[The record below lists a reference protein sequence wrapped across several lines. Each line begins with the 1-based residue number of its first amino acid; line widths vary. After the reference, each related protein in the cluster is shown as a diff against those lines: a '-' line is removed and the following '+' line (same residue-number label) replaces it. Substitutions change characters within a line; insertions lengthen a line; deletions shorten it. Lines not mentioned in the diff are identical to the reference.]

1 MKEKFVNIAFNLPLD
16 SVFTYSVPESL
27 VEYAVPGAR
36 AAVNFSNRMLTG
48 IIVSESGKPDLE
60 KIKEIKSIK
69 DFEPLLSKE
78 IIDFSLWLSNYYIA
92 PIGEVLFS
100 FIPKSGFAR
109 KPTEKKVIAKYQQV
123 ELEELLAK
131 NKIKSP
137 KQIIFLELLSGKKN
151 VLLSKLVKE
160 SGISYGS
167 VNSLLKKN
175 MIEIFEEDKKY
186 SYKDIF
192 TEVEKKLILNDEQK
206 YAVDEVCKSLD
217 KNIFDSFLLYG
228 VTGSGK
234 TEVYIRIIKEVI
246 KSGKQAIVLVPE
258 ISLTPQLIYR
268 FRSVFGNSVGVIHS
282 KLSEVEK
289 SDTYEKIIND
299 EYKIIVGARSALFS
313 PFKNPGIIV
322 VDEEHDGSYKQEN
335 SPRYNARD
343 CAIMLAKYHNAV
355 VLLGSATPSIESY
368 YNADKGK
375 FKLLKLTKRATEI
388 QMPEIKI
395 INTQKK
401 SPIDYDIKSRD
412 DLIELFRQAR
422 AKFLSRELVIALS
435 ERLEKKESVIL
446 LQNRR
451 GYHSYIE
458 CIDCM
463 SVEMCERCS
472 ISLTYHKS
480 IELLKCHCCGF
491 TKKKPKVCTQCGSLR
506 IVEKGA
512 GTEKIEEEIVKVFPE
527 ARIKRL
533 DSDSVSSKNQ
543 LQKVLKS
550 FYDGEIDILVGTQ
563 IISKGLDFPNVT
575 LVGVVNADIG
585 LLLPDFRS
593 TEKTFQIL
601 TQVSGRSGRSEKSGE
616 VLIQTNHSDYF
627 VFEDVR
633 NHDYKNFYERE
644 LRIRKE
650 LSYPPFSRI
659 ALLEVKSKN
668 REDVEVRIK
677 ELYNFIKRVD
687 SKNILELLPPVQPL
701 FAKMNDYHRFHILV
715 KISKQK
721 DISGVYLNHILRE
734 AKSFGKKSFPSGVK
748 FTIDIDAINL
758 L

>member
-1 MKEKFVNIAFNLPLD
+1 LKENFVNIAFNLPLD
-16 SVFTYSVPESL
+16 SVYTYSVPESL
-27 VEYAVPGAR
+27 AAYAVPGAR
-36 AAVNFSNRMLTG
+36 AVVNFSSRMLTG
-48 IIVSESGKPDLE
+48 IIVSACGKPELE
-60 KIKEIKSIK
+60 KLKEIKSIK
-69 DFEPLLSKE
+69 DFEPILSKE

-100 FIPKSGFAR
+100 FLPKSGFVK
-109 KPTEKKVIAKYQQV
+109 KPTEKKVTPKYQST
-123 ELEELLAK
+123 ELDEIISK

-137 KQIIFLELLSGKKN
+137 LQIRFLEMLSGTKN
-151 VLLSKLVKE
+151 ILLSKIVKDT
-160 SGISYGS
+160 GISYSS
-167 VNSLLKKN
+167 VNSLLKKDL
-175 MIEIFEEDKKY
+175 IEIFEEDKKY

-192 TEVEKKLILNDEQK
+192 TEEEKKLVLNEEQK
-206 YAVDEVCKSLD
+206 YAIDEVCKSLE

-234 TEVYIRIIKEVI
+234 TEVYIRIIKEVLNA
-246 KSGKQAIVLVPE
+246 GKQAIVLVPE

-268 FRSVFGNSVGVIHS
+268 FRSIFGNSVGVIHS
-282 KLSEVEK
+282 KLSDAEK
-289 SDTYEKIIND
+289 SDTYEKILND
-299 EYKIIVGARSALFS
+299 EYKIIIGARSALFS

-322 VDEEHDGSYKQEN
+322 VDEEHDSSYKQEN

-368 YNADKGK
+368 YNADIGK
-375 FKLLKLTKRATEI
+375 YKLLKLTRRATEI

-458 CIDCM
+458 CIDCL

-491 TKKKPKVCTQCGSLR
+491 TKKKPKVCGSCGSLR

-512 GTEKIEEEIVKVFPE
+512 GTEKIEEEIIKIFPE

-533 DSDSVSSKNQ
+533 DSDSVTSKNQ

-601 TQVSGRSGRSEKSGE
+601 TQVSGRSGRSEKAGE
-616 VLIQTNHSDYF
+616 VLIQTNHPDYF
-627 VFEDVR
+627 VFEDVK
-633 NHDYKNFYERE
+633 NHDYINFYERE

-650 LSYPPFSRI
+650 LNYPPFSRL
-659 ALLEVKSKN
+659 ALIEIKSKSK
-668 REDVEVRIK
+668 ELAESKIK
-677 ELYNFIKRVD
+677 ELHSFLKSSDKINL
-687 SKNILELLPPVQPL
+687 LEIMPVVQPL
-701 FAKMNDYHRFHILV
+701 FSKMKDFERFHILI
-715 KISKQK
+715 KLSKTR
-721 DISGVYLNHILRE
+721 DISGQYLNHILRT
-734 AKSFGKKSFPSGVK
+734 ARSFAQKTFPSK
-748 FTIDIDAINL
+748 LKTTIDIDIQNL

>member
-1 MKEKFVNIAFNLPLD
+1 MKENFVNIAFNLPLD
-16 SVFTYSVPESL
+16 SVYTYSVPESL
-27 VEYAVPGAR
+27 AAYAVPGAR
-36 AAVNFSNRMLTG
+36 AVVNFSNRMLTG
-48 IIVSESGKPDLE
+48 IIVSTCGKPELE
-60 KIKEIKSIK
+60 KLKEIKSIK
-69 DFEPLLSKE
+69 DFEPILSKE
-78 IIDFSLWLSNYYIA
+78 IIEFSLWLSNYYIA
-92 PIGEVLFS
+92 PIGEVLYS
-100 FIPKSGFAR
+100 FLPKSGFVK
-109 KPTEKKVIAKYQQV
+109 KPTEKKVTPKYQST
-123 ELEELLAK
+123 ELDEILSK

-137 KQIIFLELLSGKKN
+137 LQIRFLEMLSGKKN
-151 VLLSKLVKE
+151 ILLSKIVKDT
-160 SGISYGS
+160 GISYSS
-167 VNSLLKKN
+167 VNSLLKKAL
-175 MIEIFEEDKKY
+175 IEIFEEDKKY

-192 TEVEKKLILNDEQK
+192 TEDEKKLVLNEEQK
-206 YAVDEVCKSLD
+206 YAIDEVCNSLK

-234 TEVYIRIIKEVI
+234 TEVYIRIIKEVL

-268 FRSVFGNSVGVIHS
+268 FRSIFGNSVGVIHS
-282 KLSEVEK
+282 KLSEAEK
-289 SDTYEKIIND
+289 SDTYEKILND
-299 EYKIIVGARSALFS
+299 EYKIIIGARSALFS

-322 VDEEHDGSYKQEN
+322 VDEEHDSSYKQEN

-343 CAIMLAKYHNAV
+343 CAIMLAKYHNSV

-375 FKLLKLTKRATEI
+375 YKLLKLTRRPTEI

-435 ERLEKKESVIL
+435 GRLEKKESVIL

-458 CIDCM
+458 CIDCL

-491 TKKKPKVCTQCGSLR
+491 TKKKPKVCSSCGSLR

-512 GTEKIEEEIVKVFPE
+512 GTEKIEEEIIKIFPD

-533 DSDSVSSKNQ
+533 DSDSVTSKNQ

-601 TQVSGRSGRSEKSGE
+601 TQVSGRSGRSEKAGE
-616 VLIQTNHSDYF
+616 VLIQTNHPDYF
-627 VFEDVR
+627 VFEDVK

-650 LSYPPFSRI
+650 LNYPPFSRL
-659 ALLEVKSKN
+659 ALIEIKSKSK
-668 REDVEVRIK
+668 ELAESKIK
-677 ELYNFIKRVD
+677 ELHSFLKSSD
-687 SKNILELLPPVQPL
+687 KKNLLEIMPVVQPL
-701 FAKMNDYHRFHILV
+701 FSKMKDFERFHILV
-715 KISKQK
+715 KIPKQK
-721 DISGVYLNHILRE
+721 DISGSYLNQILRE
-734 AKSFGKKSFPSGVK
+734 AKSFVKKSLPSGMK
-748 FTIDIDAINL
+748 FTIDIDAVNL

>member
-1 MKEKFVNIAFNLPLD
+1 MKENFVNIAFNLPLD
-16 SVFTYSVPESL
+16 SVFTYSVPVSL
-27 VEYAVPGAR
+27 AEFAVPGAR
-36 AAVNFSNRMLTG
+36 AVVNFSNRILTG
-48 IIVSESGKPDLE
+48 IIVSTCGKPELE
-60 KIKEIKSIK
+60 KLKEIKSIK
-69 DFEPLLSKE
+69 DFEPILSKE
-78 IIDFSLWLSNYYIA
+78 IIDFSLWVSKYYIA

-100 FIPKSGFAR
+100 FLPKSGFVK
-109 KPTEKKVIAKYQQV
+109 KPTEKKVTPKYQST
-123 ELEELLAK
+123 ELEEILKK

-137 KQIIFLELLSGKKN
+137 LQIRFLEMLSEKKN
-151 VLLSKLVKE
+151 ILLSKIVKDT
-160 SGISYGS
+160 GISYSS
-167 VNSLLKKN
+167 VNSLLKKDL
-175 MIEIFEEDKKY
+175 IEIFEEDKKY

-192 TEVEKKLILNDEQK
+192 SEEEKKLVLNEEQK
-206 YAVDEVCKSLD
+206 FAVDEVCKSIE
-217 KNIFDSFLLYG
+217 KNIFDSFLLHG

-234 TEVYIRIIKEVI
+234 TEVYIRIIKEVLR
-246 KSGKQAIVLVPE
+246 SGRQAIVLVPE

-268 FRSVFGNSVGVIHS
+268 FRSIFGNSVGVIHS

-289 SDTYEKIIND
+289 SDTYEKILND
-299 EYKIIVGARSALFS
+299 EYKIIIGARSALFS
-313 PFKNPGIIV
+313 PFKKPGIIV
-322 VDEEHDGSYKQEN
+322 VDEEHDSSYKQEN

-343 CAIMLAKYHNAV
+343 CAIMFAKYHNAV

-375 FKLLKLTKRATEI
+375 YKLLKLTRRATEI

-401 SPIDYDIKSRD
+401 SKIDYDIKSRD

-458 CIDCM
+458 CIDCL

-480 IELLKCHCCGF
+480 IELLKCHYCGF
-491 TKKKPKVCTQCGSLR
+491 TKKKPKVCSSCGSLR

-512 GTEKIEEEIVKVFPE
+512 GTEKIEEEIIKIFPE

-533 DSDSVSSKNQ
+533 DSDSVTSKNQ

-616 VLIQTNHSDYF
+616 VLIQTNHPDYF
-627 VFEDVR
+627 VFNDVK

-644 LRIRKE
+644 IRIRKE
-650 LSYPPFSRI
+650 LNYPPFSRLALI
-659 ALLEVKSKN
+659 EIKSKSKELAESKIQELFSFLKSSDKKNLLE
-668 REDVEVRIK
+668 IM
-677 ELYNFIKRVD
+677 
-687 SKNILELLPPVQPL
+687 PAVQPL
-701 FAKMNDYHRFHILV
+701 FSKMKDFERFHILI
-715 KISKQK
+715 KLSKTH
-721 DISGVYLNHILRE
+721 DITGQYLNQILRSAGSF
-734 AKSFGKKSFPSGVK
+734 AKKTFPSTLK
-748 FTIDIDAINL
+748 LTIDIDVQNL